1 MQWCNVFLVLS
12 ADIQTPI
19 DVKRAALVKLKQK
32 KFLWNST
39 WNQNGMAHERQLQ
52 AGCSKVNFN
61 NIDQAKSNNIFLNCM
76 YGEGKS
82 ECLKSKSLLVCPQM
96 PLDCYQIVW
105 ASSADEARLCPE
117 IVSHPRRLSAGEEQL
132 LIIMEL
138 IFRPPQQDSKWD
150 QDENIF
156 QESLWFPQHKL
167 Q

>member
-1 MQWCNVFLVLS
+1 MEVPNSEDYHCKRRCEQLEMFGRSWNGQFRGEGNK
-12 ADIQTPI
+12 QTAI

-39 WNQNGMAHERQLQ
+39 WNQTDMVHERQLQ

-138 IFRPPQQDSKWD
+138 RLDL
-150 QDENIF
+150 N
-156 QESLWFPQHKL
+156 
-167 Q
+167 